1 MKVKKVIGTC
11 DECDYRDNVNKCLNK
26 SIYTQSDT
34 CYGFGNGNT
43 CFKIIKE
50 NDMKATDIGDIELFL
65 GKIYC
70 LLDDKKLNKNDND
83 YFMAK
88 TNIDNALKYKKN
100 IKCDDI
106 YNLSKYIEETYEAST
121 GDIVIVNDSNIYLAC
136 KKNYWGSLYFY
147 DTKSDGSKDFDVSI
161 LYHCDSNKIMYTC
174 RDKFNEKIYLVEI
187 GNNLSREEKIRMKII
202 EDKSENAK
210 EEIIESVNDFR
221 FSIEVKDDNGHE
233 LNFKSKEE
241 SFTAVSECLDYINKF
256 EKINYV
262 YLYGDSDLIL
272 YAVNRLLETFKIKLI
287 FSTTYSDK
295 DKTLMRLEAKE

>member
-1 MKVKKVIGTC
+1 
-11 DECDYRDNVNKCLNK
+11 
-26 SIYTQSDT
+26 
-34 CYGFGNGNT
+34 
-43 CFKIIKE
+43 
-50 NDMKATDIGDIELFL
+50 MKATDIGDIELFL

-83 YFMAK
+83 YFMVK

-106 YNLSKYIEETYEAST
+106 SNLSKCIEKTYEIST
-121 GDIVIVNDSNIYLAC
+121 GDIVVVNDSNICLAC
-136 KKNYWGSLYFY
+136 KKDYWGSLYFY
-147 DTKSDGSKDFDVSI
+147 DTKSNGSKDFDDHI
-161 LYHCDSNKIMYTC
+161 PYHCDNNKIMYTYY
-174 RDKFNEKIYLVEI
+174 DKLNEKIYLVEI
-187 GNNLSREEKIRMKII
+187 GNNLSREEKIKMKII

-287 FSTTYSDK
+287 FSKTYSDK